1 MQINVTWNPLS
12 VYDGRRSVEVAAG
25 LTPNEALAAAGL
37 VFKRP
42 FILTLNGDY
51 LSRAEWDTCRLQD
64 DDDACFI
71 ELPGDPG
78 ALIAAFFSKIA
89 AYMVAHAGVSLQA
102 AMWGAKIAT
111 AVTTTALTVGGLAL
125 VNRFLTQS
133 PKGPAAIGQHDQQY
147 EISSG
152 SNRPRLGSPF
162 PEHFGLLKVF
172 PEATRHPFVRFA
184 STNRFLAW
192 VDQYFYFVGVIGMGH
207 YAVGK
212 VCVGD
217 VDIAELTYAEV
228 NILEPG
234 ESPVWVDNAY
244 VYPCDTISG
253 TQLNEMYR
261 DGKSC
266 QVIVNP
272 PGTQID
278 FIEWDLQYPM
288 GAYYASGS
296 GSLNNDAALT
306 FRTLVRTVDDEGE
319 PTSEWTPIVTES
331 DTPPYTPYG
340 TLEDGFYYIHAYSV
354 QSLRCTVRYAVPA
367 TLGPGR
373 YEFFHQGVGRNHNN
387 PKFVNTCMIGQ
398 VRGISS
404 QPIPPLSDATQIEV
418 KIRADAQVFGAVAD
432 KINVIAQRKLYPVT
446 AAGFGATLTATRSP
460 ADAIAHI
467 VTTENGG
474 KQVDSLI
481 DWESLYALRTTWEAN
496 EWYFDHRFQSR
507 MSVMEACAVAARC
520 GRAVPYLPGKFMVI
534 MDEDHAT
541 PSMKFTARDYTEG
554 SFKMTHN
561 LRTADDPTGI
571 EIHCIDGDTWSDE
584 IIECYDEDGSD
595 ENLAVVELTGV
606 TSKQQGYELGMY
618 MYLDDKYNRTDVEF
632 SCGLKGHIPLPG
644 ARVAIDV
651 PAADGWQHA
660 GVIQQIDGTDIYLS
674 ESIEWGEEVSG
685 VIYLTDTDASLIG
698 PYAVTPGTEDY
709 IVSGSLPE
717 GTKTVETDAGRAT
730 PYLFAFSAD
739 EVNTMRV
746 TRIEPSG
753 RNDVRIM
760 GTIYGALAYADPGI
774 IPATTM
780 DLLESISLAYRG
792 VDSGAYSYIC
802 GWAGSAASVRIE
814 VDEGA
819 GYAIKEDLYADPT
832 YSFTIATATSIT
844 LKITP
849 YDEGALSPGDA
860 LTKSY
865 TVPGTVTGLAVVG
878 TVGEDWEIS
887 WDAVSGADRYLITIE
902 VSGAVVG
909 SMYETTTGREVTYDD
924 MVAMGGPY
932 TSWTVYVAAEIDGDV
947 GKADDLALGYDGWD
961 PTDLSAT
968 PGVETAY
975 LTATYT
981 APSNFE
987 ALEIWMAESNDRS
1000 AAVKIGETGG
1010 THYLAVGLTADDTYY
1025 FWVRVRMTGGY
1036 SAWYPSG
1043 ETDGVDCTPTSEP
1056 SGVVLDATPGADQT
1070 VSGVTVPL
1078 TCGEAV
1084 AFGDVCYVKSDGK
1097 AWLADAS
1104 SDTTMPGIYMATTTG
1119 AADDEISFLCL
1130 GFARDDSWAWTVGD
1144 LLYMST
1150 TAGEMTAT
1158 APTGDGDQV
1167 QVVGVA
1173 THADRIYFR
1182 PSMVLV
1188 EVAAAA

>member
-1 MQINVTWNPLS
+1 MKINVTWNPLS
-12 VYDGRRSVEVAAG
+12 VYDGRRSVEIPAG
-25 LTPNEALAAAGL
+25 LTPNEALEVAGL
-37 VFKRP
+37 TFKRP

-51 LSRAEWDTCRLQD
+51 LGRAEWDTYRFQEND
-64 DDDACFI
+64 NVCFV
-71 ELPGDPG
+71 ELPGIESLG
-78 ALIAAFFSKIA
+78 AFLAHHLLMAMAGIGMTMTHGLVVGATYASYAIA
-89 AYMVAHAGVSLQA
+89 
-102 AMWGAKIAT
+102 
-111 AVTTTALTVGGLAL
+111 GGLVLGGLSL
-125 VNRFLTQS
+125 VNRFLTQA
-133 PKGPAAIGQHDQQY
+133 PKGPATIGQNDQQY

-152 SNRPRLGSPF
+152 SNRSKLGSPF

-184 STNRFLAW
+184 ATNQFLTH
-192 VDQYFYFVGVIGMGH
+192 VDQYFYFVGVIGIGH

-212 VCVGD
+212 VCIGD
-217 VDIAELTYAEV
+217 VDINDLTYAEA

-234 ESPVWVDNAY
+234 ESSVWVDNAH
-244 VYPCDTISG
+244 VYPCDIING

-261 DGKSC
+261 EGKSC
-266 QVIVNP
+266 QCIINP
-272 PGTQID
+272 PGTKID
-278 FIEWDLQYPM
+278 FIEWDMSYPM
-288 GAYYASGS
+288 GSYYASGS
-296 GSLNNDAALT
+296 GSINADAGLY
-306 FRTLVRTVDDEGE
+306 FRTLVRTVDDDGV
-319 PTSEWTPIVTES
+319 PTSSWTPIVTKS
-331 DTPPYTPYG
+331 DTAPYG
-340 TLEDGFYYIHAYSV
+340 SEGALIDGFYYIHAYSTEP
-354 QSLRCTVRYAVPA
+354 LRCTVRYPVPA
-367 TLGPGR
+367 SLGPGR
-373 YEFFHQGVGRNHNN
+373 YEFFHQGVGRNYGN
-387 PKFVNTCMIGQ
+387 PKFVNTCIVGQ
-398 VRGISS
+398 VRGINSA
-404 QPIPPLSDATQIEV
+404 PILPLNDATQIEI
-418 KIRADAQVFGAVAD
+418 KIRADAQVFGSIAD

-446 AAGFGATLTATRSP
+446 ASGFGETLTATCSI
-460 ADAIAHI
+460 ADAIAYI
-467 VTTENGG
+467 VTAENGG
-474 KQVDSLI
+474 KQANSLI
-481 DWESLYALRTTWEAN
+481 DWESLYALRTIWETKGWEFN
-496 EWYFDHRFQSR
+496 YRFQSR

-534 MDEDHAT
+534 MDEEHT
-541 PSMKFTARDYTEG
+541 VPSMKFTARDYTEG

-561 LRTADDPTGI
+561 MRTSDDPTGI
-571 EIHCIDGDTWSDE
+571 EIHFIDDDTWNDA
-584 IIECYDEDGSD
+584 IIECYDDDGSD
-595 ENLAVVELTGV
+595 ENLAVVELPGV
-606 TSKQQGYELGMY
+606 TLKQQGYELGMY

-632 SCGLKGHIPLPG
+632 ACGLKGHIPLPG

-660 GVIQQIDGTDIYLS
+660 GVIQKIDGTDIYLS
-674 ESIEWGEEVSG
+674 ESIIWGEKTSG
-685 VIYLTDTDASLIG
+685 VLYLTDITDASLIG
-698 PYAVTPGTEDY
+698 PYSVTPGAEDY
-709 IVSGSLPE
+709 IVSGSLPVD
-717 GTKTVETDAGRAT
+717 TKTVETDAGRAD

-746 TRIEPSG
+746 TRIEPAS

-760 GTIYGALAYADPGI
+760 GTIYGALAYVNPGAV
-774 IPATTM
+774 PVASQG
-780 DLLESISLAYRG
+780 LLDSISLAYRG

-802 GWAGSAASVRIE
+802 GWSGSAASVRIE
-814 VDEGA
+814 VHEGA
-819 GYAIKEDLYADPT
+819 GYAIKEDLYTAPT
-832 YSFTIATATSIT
+832 YSFAVATATSIT

-849 YDEGALSPGDA
+849 YDEGVLSPDDA

-865 TVPGTVTGLAVVG
+865 TVPGTVTGLALVG

-887 WDAVSGADRYLITIE
+887 WDAVIGADRYLITIE
-902 VSGAVVG
+902 VSGVVV
-909 SMYETTTGREVTYDD
+909 SRMYETTTGREITYDD
-924 MVAMGGPY
+924 MLAMGGPY
-932 TSWTVYVAAEIDGDV
+932 ASWTVYVAAEIDGDV

-961 PTDLSAT
+961 PTGLSAT

-975 LTATYT
+975 LTATYA

-987 ALEIWMAESNDRS
+987 ALEVWMAESNDRS

-1036 SAWYPSG
+1036 SAWFPSG

-1084 AFGDVCYVKSDGK
+1084 AFGDICYVKSDGK

-1104 SDTTMPGIYMATTTG
+1104 SDTTMPGIYMATATG

-1130 GFARDDSWAWTVGD
+1130 GFARNDAWAWTVGD
-1144 LLYMST
+1144 LIYMST

-1173 THADRIYFR
+1173 THADMIYFK